1 MKWKVLDAKTQL
13 PYRACLGCCEQLDYH
28 SGRHNRKA
36 PGDQKDDLGWRVI
49 PISVIFD
56 EMVGD
61 RKASL
66 SGENTLAGFWDGWL
80 YFTSGQRDRGP
91 NDPQPRKVIG
101 DMWRTKLNL

>member
-1 MKWKVLDAKTQL
+1 
-13 PYRACLGCCEQLDYH
+13 
-28 SGRHNRKA
+28 
-36 PGDQKDDLGWRVI
+36 
-49 PISVIFD
+49 
-56 EMVGD
+56 MVGD